1 MTSESSLY
9 QLKRP
14 ARYLGGERGSVC
26 KDWDR
31 VDVRFAMAFPDT
43 YEVGMSH
50 IGSAILYRVLNDIDW
65 IAAERCYTPWPDR
78 EDQLRSQGKPLSS
91 LEGDRPLGDF
101 DIVGFSLQYELCY
114 TNVLTM
120 LGLSGLPLRAAD
132 EAVSAPASVAHQ

>member
-31 VDVRFAMAFPDT
+31 VDVRFVMAFPDV

-50 IGSAILYRVLNDIDW
+50 IGSAILYRVLNDVDW
-65 IAAERCYTPWPDR
+65 IAAERSYAPWPDR
-78 EDQLRSQGKPLSS
+78 EAQLREQCKLLSS
-91 LEGDRPLGDF
+91 LESDRPLGDF
-101 DIVGFSLQYELCY
+101 DIIGFSLQYELCY

-120 LGLSGLPLRAAD
+120 LDLSTIPILD
-132 EAVSAPASVAHQ
+132 YH